1 MDFTN
6 RFQPTNNANN
16 KTFWPFWIAL
26 GIEEDIIDVATR
38 ATCIIA
44 KTYIEYF
51 TNNNLLLDFTNEQ
64 KEKVTIKTYFTNDA
78 YNSILKELDDQV
90 GKGGIKLSKYFKDFI
105 HTGQKYNVF
114 KSVKQYEKCYQFTK
128 LSATECAI
136 FFEFISKHMGL
147 KQVPWPLYSRLF
159 LSKDGKMLTSAKW
172 NLHYYKNYAKI
183 DIDKMKKLAE
193 GQALK
198 CLNIKD
204 I

>member
-1 MDFTN
+1 M
-6 RFQPTNNANN
+6 
-16 KTFWPFWIAL
+16 
-26 GIEEDIIDVATR
+26 
-38 ATCIIA
+38 
-44 KTYIEYF
+44 EYF

-159 LSKDGKMLTSAKW
+159 LSKDGKMLNSAKW

-193 GQALK
+193 GQALR